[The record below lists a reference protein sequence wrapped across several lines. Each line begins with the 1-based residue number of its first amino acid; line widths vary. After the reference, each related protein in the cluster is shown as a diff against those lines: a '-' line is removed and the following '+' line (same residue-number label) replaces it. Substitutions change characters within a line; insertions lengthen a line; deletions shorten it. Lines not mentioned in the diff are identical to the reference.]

1 MPIVVDLSAAT
12 CTPFTSASYTTLKAN
27 VASWVARDDLTSIIP
42 TFIDHAVSRI
52 NRRLRIRPME
62 KALSIALDA
71 DGRTDIPCDFIALR
85 DAYLFQ
91 YSGTL
96 PTGGGTAPP
105 YTLDDITNV
114 VPLEV
119 SSPEN
124 LYADWEAMRNRGRAK
139 IAVVGSVF
147 VVNPYISDS
156 PNLGGMY
163 YARFQPL
170 SDSNPSNWITQNVPE
185 LILYGACLEAAVYTK
200 DKAMMGYWE
209 SKFDAVIAEVE
220 QEHKAARLSGSSL
233 QPSLR
238 VF

>member
-52 NRRLRIRPME
+52 NRKLRIRPME
-62 KALSIALDA
+62 KALSLALDA
-71 DGRTDIPCDFIALR
+71 DGRTAIPCDYIALR

-105 YTLDDITNV
+105 YLLSDITNV
-114 VPLEV
+114 ISLGVTT
-119 SSPEN
+119 PEN
-124 LYADWEAMRNRGRAK
+124 LYADWEAHRDRNNPK

-147 VVNPYISDS
+147 VVNPYVSDS
-156 PNLGGMY
+156 PKLGGMY

-185 LILYGACLEAAVYTK
+185 LILYGAALEAAVYTK

-209 SKFDAVIAEVE
+209 GKFNEVIAEVE
-220 QEHKAARLSGSSL
+220 QEHKSARLSGSTL
-233 QPSLR
+233 YPALR
-238 VF
+238 VV